1 MTKTKQPKKEA
12 KSTNITSVKKP
23 RAKSTPVMRKP
34 LIDVF
39 KELFVFPKYDYKK
52 DTVTVF
58 AADPGIKNFGYV
70 IIEASNNIVLRDEYL
85 KEDITAFLNS
95 IKIIDCGFLKSCITE
110 LRQDNI
116 IPYVQQ
122 FHTDNENIFTY
133 PVDYLVLERYQ
144 ARDLRGP
151 RNEIINFLICS
162 TVHAF
167 MQSKSTV
174 SNARLLIPAQW
185 KRYYTLDKTHQVKGL
200 DLVYDSWKADKQ
212 LKRVHK
218 LTDHQTDAFLIG
230 VYFLLDL
237 LFREKKDQ
245 PVVREQLVTAL
256 IESVA
261 DFFRV
266 YFSEN
271 NKPLN

>member
-1 MTKTKQPKKEA
+1 MTKIKEPKKEV
-12 KSTNITSVKKP
+12 N
-23 RAKSTPVMRKP
+23 TPVKRPRGKATAAVKKP

-39 KELFVFPKYDYKK
+39 KELFVFPKFDYKK
-52 DTVTVF
+52 DTITVF
-58 AADPGIKNFGYV
+58 AADPGIKNFGYA
-70 IIEASNNIVLRDEYL
+70 IIEASNNITLRDDHL
-85 KEDITAFLNS
+85 REDVAAFLNS

-122 FHTDNENIFTY
+122 FHADNETIFTH

-167 MQSKSTV
+167 MHSKSAV

-200 DLVYDSWKADKQ
+200 DLVYASWKADKQ

-245 PVVREQLVTAL
+245 PAIREQLVTTL
-256 IESVA
+256 IESTA